1 MINKKS
7 LRDKN
12 KLDEAYRTDPPQDQA
27 GIPDPPKLFDKIERN
42 PKKFDK
48 SNVKVA
54 VFCEEGGASCAN

>member
-12 KLDEAYRTDPPQDQA
+12 KLDEVYRTDPSQDQP
-27 GIPDPPKLFDKIERN
+27 GIPDPPKL
-42 PKKFDK
+42 FDK